1 MPETKDNPETDERT
15 LMQKRGTFVTSLKNK
30 GTYLE
35 VLIFKNEKE
44 SVIKNYQIFK
54 AVYNDFI
61 KFIETHMLDDNVD
74 NHSVNVFFL
83 DISNK
88 IEKYLKNENAMLT
101 PIENLDKNHQA
112 SSCTGITKPPIFKG
126 DTHIFYHW
134 FSVLQIYLKGF
145 KSWEEKFLVILELT
159 EGKARDSIS
168 GYIYEQKSEV
178 TFNNVLQ
185 TLKNQFGSEDS
196 LLDNFL
202 HEVEATSP
210 FNDNN
215 VESLRTYIN
224 LLKRGLSMSK
234 LFQSFEILN
243 SRIYLTLLLS
253 KLSDSLRER
262 WVQLVLDHENP
273 KSPLDT
279 GSSETIGLN
288 QLICF
293 LEERLSLIVHP
304 MYKRKS
310 MIPNTCL
317 NVVNSLPRDITAPQ
331 VSNALPT
338 RGSLVSQPLMNSTPP
353 PPLFAGPPPLPPHS
367 FGPN

>member
-1 MPETKDNPETDERT
+1 MPENSETDDRT
-15 LMQKRGTFVTSLKNK
+15 PLQKRGTLVTSLKNK
-30 GTYLE
+30 SSYLE
-35 VLIFKNEKE
+35 VLLFQGNKESITKHYAIFKN
-44 SVIKNYQIFK
+44 
-54 AVYNDFI
+54 VYCN
-61 KFIETHMLDDNVD
+61 FIECIDTNLLDVDVD
-74 NHSVNVFFL
+74 NQ
-83 DISNK
+83 DIHVLYLNLCSK
-88 IEKYLKNENAMLT
+88 IENFLSDKNDRSMLT
-101 PIENLDKNHQA
+101 PIENL
-112 SSCTGITKPPIFKG
+112 SSHHVNSTIAKPPVFKG
-126 DTHIFYHW
+126 DAHEFFHW
-134 FSVLQIYLKGF
+134 FTVLQIYLKGF
-145 KSWEEKFLVILELT
+145 KSWEEKYLVILELT

-168 GYIYEQKSEV
+168 GYLYEPKSEV

-210 FNDNN
+210 FSDNN
-215 VESLRTYIN
+215 IECLRTYIN

-234 LFQSFEILN
+234 LFQSFDILN

-253 KLSDSLRER
+253 KLSDNLRER
-262 WVQLVLDHENP
+262 WVQLVLDHENT
-273 KSPLDT
+273 KTLLDT
-279 GSSETIGLN
+279 SSPESMGLK

-293 LEERLSLIVHP
+293 LEERLCLIVHP
-304 MYKRKS
+304 MFKRS
-310 MIPNTCL
+310 MIPSSCL
-317 NVVNSLPRDITAPQ
+317 NVVNSLPNDMTAPQ

>member
-1 MPETKDNPETDERT
+1 MPETQDNSDDVRT
-15 LMQKRGTFVTSLKNK
+15 PLQKRGTLVTSLKNK
-30 GTYLE
+30 SSYLE
-35 VLIFKNEKE
+35 VLLFQGNKESINKHYAIFKN
-44 SVIKNYQIFK
+44 
-54 AVYNDFI
+54 VYSQ
-61 KFIETHMLDDNVD
+61 FIECIDTHMLDVDVD
-74 NHSVNVFFL
+74 NEAIHVLFL
-83 DISNK
+83 NLCSK
-88 IEKYLKNENAMLT
+88 IDNFLNDKNDRALLT
-101 PIENLDKNHQA
+101 PIENINNSHINP
-112 SSCTGITKPPIFKG
+112 TITKPSIFKG
-126 DTHIFYHW
+126 DSHIFYHW
-134 FSVLQIYLKGF
+134 FSVLKIYLKGF
-145 KSWEEKFLVILELT
+145 KSWEEKFIVILELT

-168 GYIYEQKSEV
+168 GFIYEQKSEV
-178 TFNNVLQ
+178 TVNNVLQ

-210 FNDNN
+210 FSDNN
-215 VESLRTYIN
+215 VDSLRTYIN

-310 MIPNTCL
+310 MIPSTCL
-317 NVVNSLPRDITAPQ
+317 NVVNSLPSDMTASQ
-331 VSNALPT
+331 LSNALPT

-353 PPLFAGPPPLPPHS
+353 PPLFAGPPPRPQHS